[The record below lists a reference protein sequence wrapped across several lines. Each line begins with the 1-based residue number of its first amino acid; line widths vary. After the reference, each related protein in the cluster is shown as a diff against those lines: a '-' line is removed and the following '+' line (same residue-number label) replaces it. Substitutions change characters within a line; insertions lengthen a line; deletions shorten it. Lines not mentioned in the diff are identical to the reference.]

1 MFYPFILHSFQIK
14 YNYILFPYPLFY
26 LLPLIENKHSLLNT
40 RQRCS
45 PNLAEVKES
54 FSRSEAF
61 AFKIGYNLLKTESN
75 ISDLNSDRMND
86 PLPERYSL
94 TTFAT
99 PPPPVLCSI
108 PLVSIYIKIKIDAL
122 IVHHYD
128 RLIIENDY
136 HY

>member
-1 MFYPFILHSFQIK
+1 MVKVIPLHKRIIL
-14 YNYILFPYPLFY
+14 
-26 LLPLIENKHSLLNT
+26 LI
-40 RQRCS
+40 
-45 PNLAEVKES
+45 
-54 FSRSEAF
+54 

-75 ISDLNSDRMND
+75 ISDLNSDGMND

-94 TTFAT
+94 TTFS
-99 PPPPVLCSI
+99 PPQPTSYFQSSP
-108 PLVSIYIKIKIDAL
+108 VSIYIKIKIDAL